1 VAEARPFRDLDAG
14 EAVELGE
21 LLAFISDW
29 LATNHQLSLDARIAG
44 DIAFGEVLVLPR
56 SSAKTRELRYFG
68 GLDAVTAPPRN
79 PWIRGNFLGAGR
91 V

>member
-1 VAEARPFRDLDAG
+1 
-14 EAVELGE
+14 

-29 LATNHQLSLDARIAG
+29 LATNHQLSLDAHIAG

-68 GLDAVTAPPRN
+68 GHRCRHRASAEPMDQR
-79 PWIRGNFLGAGR
+79 
-91 V
+91 